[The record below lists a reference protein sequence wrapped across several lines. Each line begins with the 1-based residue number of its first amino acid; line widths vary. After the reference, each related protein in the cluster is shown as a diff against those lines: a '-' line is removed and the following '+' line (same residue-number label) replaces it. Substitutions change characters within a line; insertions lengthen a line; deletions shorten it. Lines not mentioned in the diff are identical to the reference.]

1 MDITKPIPERRAAR
15 QAAERLTQLT
25 KSIGVQAT
33 TSSPSVVKV
42 KDDVIAGGSF
52 HTSQGE
58 SVVEE
63 FGFTQEEMISFKAK
77 IEQEKSMKCPLEVC
91 ITNCPTSML

>member
-1 MDITKPIPERRAAR
+1 MFAEVDITKPTPERRAAK

-33 TSSPSVVKV
+33 TSSPSVIKV
-42 KDDVIAGGSF
+42 EDDVTG
-52 HTSQGE
+52 TSCNTSRGE
-58 SVVEE
+58 NVEEE

-77 IEQEKSMKCPLEVC
+77 IEQEKSIKCPVEVRR
-91 ITNCPTSML
+91 TS